1 MKRNI
6 YLVVILC
13 LSVASLSF
21 GQGTAKI
28 PHGRMVNFN
37 YAESKI
43 FPGTQRQV
51 DIYIPDQIDATKPA
65 CLYVQQD
72 GFDANSG
79 FNLILDTLIA
89 NKEIPVTV
97 GIFIKSGNVNP
108 PNSKTIQRPNRGF
121 EYDGVGNNYVR
132 FLTEE
137 IIPYVKAKYNLT
149 LSNSGNDH
157 CIAGASSGGIS
168 AFNTAW
174 QRPDIFSRVYC
185 SSGSFVSFRG
195 GNEFPTLVRKTE
207 PKPLR
212 LFMTAGTYDM
222 ENCAGDWTLINEEM
236 DKALKFS
243 GYDYQFHLLD
253 GGHVTGYRE
262 HFAAAMRYLWKGWPE
277 LVKAGRGAPR
287 VNDIILP
294 GESWQLVK
302 SGFNHV
308 YGPACN
314 KNGEVFFANP
324 GDDKIHRIGTDGKIT
339 VFASNTGH
347 CNSLSFGAGGE
358 LYAASK
364 ITGKIMRY
372 DVNGKPALY
381 AQNIKAGYI
390 LARPNGGLYA
400 TTEAT
405 AGTPSKIYLIKDG
418 KKTVVDVGL
427 KSASGIAMA
436 PDQWLLAVADHDS
449 HWVYS
454 YTIADDG
461 NLQNKERLFW
471 LSVQDWDDDSGA
483 ESVCYDKEGHMYA
496 ATRSGVQVC
505 THDGPLQVILP
516 SPGERITGL
525 CFGGKDMDLLFAFC
539 GDKIYQRKV
548 KTHGIGA
555 FTPWMSMTPGKL

>member
-1 MKRNI
+1 MKKSL
-6 YLVVILC
+6 YLTVISC
-13 LSVASLSF
+13 LFIAGSSF
-21 GQGTAKI
+21 GQTAAVV

-37 YAESKI
+37 YTESKI

-51 DIYIPDQIDATKPA
+51 DIYIPEQIDATKPA

-72 GFDANSG
+72 GFDPNSG

-89 NKEIPVTV
+89 HREIPVTI
-97 GIFIKSGNVNP
+97 GIFIKPGYINP
-108 PNSKTIQRPNRGF
+108 ANPKTIGRPNRGF

-137 IIPYVKAKYNLT
+137 IIPYVKAKYKLNL
-149 LSNSGNDH
+149 SDSGNDH

-174 QRPDIFSRVYC
+174 QRPDVFSRVYC
-185 SSGSFVSFRG
+185 NSGSFVSFRG
-195 GNEFPTLVRKTE
+195 GNEYPTLVRKTE
-207 PKPLR
+207 PKPIR
-212 LFMTAGTYDM
+212 FYMTAGTYDM
-222 ENCAGDWTLINEEM
+222 ENCAGDWTLINQEM

-243 GYDYQFHLLD
+243 GYDYRFHLLE
-253 GGHVTGYRE
+253 GTHVVGYRE

-277 LVKAGRGAPR
+277 PVKAGTGAPR

-294 GESWQLVK
+294 GEGWQLVK
-302 SGFNHV
+302 SGFSRV

-324 GDDKIHRIGTDGKIT
+324 TDDKIYRIGNDGKVSI
-339 VFASNTGH
+339 FAANTGH
-347 CNSLSFGAGGE
+347 YNSLSFGAGGE

-364 ITGKIMRY
+364 TTGKIMRY
-372 DVNGKPALY
+372 AINGKATVY
-381 AQNIKAGYI
+381 AQNIKAEYI
-390 LARPNGGLYA
+390 LANPNGGLYA
-400 TTEAT
+400 TT
-405 AGTPSKIYLIKDG
+405 AGTPSKVWLIKDG
-418 KKTVVDVGL
+418 KKTVADIGL
-427 KSASGIAMA
+427 KATSGIAMA
-436 PDQWLLAVADHDS
+436 PDQWLLAVADRDS

-461 NLQNKERLFW
+461 KLQNKERLFW

-483 ESVCYDKEGHMYA
+483 ESVCYDREGHVYA

-525 CFGGKDMDLLFAFC
+525 CFGGKDMDMLFAFC
-539 GDKIYQRKV
+539 GDKIYQRKL
-548 KTHGIGA
+548 KTHAVGA